1 MAASGGRL
9 SGTGDSP
16 ISLEMGYSTDEFIRV
31 LPGAMRDWVVTG
43 GPDVWQV
50 RDSAGELIAG
60 VRIEPRSERVIGA
73 LRLPVLAVTIDL
85 AGAQETLMREFMR
98 RFERGFHRGGG

>member
-1 MAASGGRL
+1 MAAGGGRL
-9 SGTGDSP
+9 RDTQGPP
-16 ISLEMGYSTDEFIRV
+16 ISLEMGYSADEFIRV
-31 LPGAMRDWVVTG
+31 LPGAMRDWPVTG

-50 RDSAGELIAG
+50 RDHVGEVIAR
-60 VRIEPRSERVIGA
+60 VHIEPRSDRLMGA

-85 AGAQETLMREFMR
+85 GGAGETLAHEFMR

>member
-1 MAASGGRL
+1 MAAGGGRL
-9 SGTGDSP
+9 SDTDDSP
-16 ISLEMGYSTDEFIRV
+16 VSLEMGYSRDEFTRV
-31 LPGAMRDWVVTG
+31 LPGAMRDWPVTG

-50 RDSAGELIAG
+50 RDSTGEIIAR
-60 VRIEPRSERVIGA
+60 VHIEPRSDRLMGA

-85 AGAQETLMREFMR
+85 GAAGESLTHEFMR

>member
-1 MAASGGRL
+1 M
-9 SGTGDSP
+9 
-16 ISLEMGYSTDEFIRV
+16 DEFIRV
-31 LPGAMRDWVVTG
+31 LPRAMRDWPVTG

-50 RDSAGELIAG
+50 WDIDGEVVAR
-60 VRIEPRSERVIGA
+60 VRSEPRSERVMGA

-85 AGAQETLMREFMR
+85 SDAGQTLAREFMR